1 MQSWQPAGRRWV
13 HSPGPNHIT
22 EPRAVLQPRPELRRR
37 DRVLVGVTLGP
48 GTEEPSLKL
57 CPLPE
62 LNGTFQQR
70 PSGIG

>member
-22 EPRAVLQPRPELRRR
+22 EPRAVLQPPSRAEEMGQGAGR
-37 DRVLVGVTLGP
+37 VTLGP

>member
-1 MQSWQPAGRRWV
+1 M
-13 HSPGPNHIT
+13 
-22 EPRAVLQPRPELRRR
+22 
-37 DRVLVGVTLGP
+37 LVGVTLGP